1 MKNLIYSI
9 FIISLISSCDIIEE
23 PYINNNGGGVDTS
36 SNQYVKNILIED
48 FTGHLCQNCPDAAR
62 ELEAIHDVYGAQ
74 IIGLAI
80 HVGNTFARP
89 YPISQTKFTYD
100 FRSKWGEELDN
111 FFNITDAGL
120 PKGMINRIGY
130 PNDHRKDKGQWLSSV
145 GDELSKDVIFGINIS
160 STLLTDN
167 AEITINTDALKNTTG
182 NYKLVVCLTENGIIN
197 WQKDGTLEDQN
208 YIHNHVLRSVISSTW
223 GDEVTLD
230 SEINNG
236 DSFEHSYSINLSDL
250 ENFNMD
256 HSANVLFQGNGQA
269 GDWNINNFGIVA
281 YIYDNDNYEILQ
293 VEQISLSTK

>member
-1 MKNLIYSI
+1 
-9 FIISLISSCDIIEE
+9 
-23 PYINNNGGGVDTS
+23 
-36 SNQYVKNILIED
+36 
-48 FTGHLCQNCPDAAR
+48 
-62 ELEAIHDVYGAQ
+62 
-74 IIGLAI
+74 
-80 HVGNTFARP
+80 
-89 YPISQTKFTYD
+89 
-100 FRSKWGEELDN
+100 
-111 FFNITDAGL
+111 
-120 PKGMINRIGY
+120 MINRIGY

-160 STLLTDN
+160 STLLADN